1 VLLLHSP
8 ENNYVYRTLQVRLWV
23 PAIAA
28 AALVAACL
36 GPARSTTLVPSQTI
50 KAGTRIACVLD
61 KEVDSRDLKYG
72 DEFKLRVVDTAH
84 PALAGAKIEGTVT
97 EVQQPSGIN
106 RARVRFFLTSIHFPN
121 GSHKPISAY
130 VVNRR
135 VSPYNPAAVQ
145 AARNMPPPMPHGVTT
160 PGPVAWQMNFGG
172 GGPPTVSNRPSGT
185 LGGTVYATSA
195 NEPII
200 VPAGTSV
207 TIELQQDLTI
217 P

>member
-1 VLLLHSP
+1 VCQ
-8 ENNYVYRTLQVRLWV
+8 TLQARLWV
-23 PAIAA
+23 PAIAV
-28 AALVAACL
+28 ALCAGWLA
-36 GPARSTTLVPSQTI
+36 PAGSTTLVPSQTI
-50 KAGTRIACVLD
+50 RAGTRIACVLD
-61 KEVDSRDLKYG
+61 KGVNSANLKYG

-84 PALAGAKIEGTVT
+84 PALTGAKIEGTVT

-106 RARVRFFLTSIHFPN
+106 RASVRFFLTSIHFPN

-135 VSPYNPAAVQ
+135 VTNYNPAAVQ
-145 AARNMPPPMPHGVTT
+145 AVRNMPPPMPNGTRT

-185 LGGTVYATSA
+185 LGGTVYAVSA

-207 TIELQQDLTI
+207 TVELQQDLTI

>member
-1 VLLLHSP
+1 VCP
-8 ENNYVYRTLQVRLWV
+8 TLQARLWV
-23 PAIAA
+23 PAIAV
-28 AALVAACL
+28 ALCAGWLA
-36 GPARSTTLVPSQTI
+36 PAGSTTLVPSQTI
-50 KAGTRIACVLD
+50 RAGTRIACVLD
-61 KEVDSRDLKYG
+61 KGVNSANLKYG

-84 PALAGAKIEGTVT
+84 PALTGAKIEGTVT

-106 RARVRFFLTSIHFPN
+106 RASVRFFLTSIHFPN

-135 VSPYNPAAVQ
+135 VTPYNPAAVQ
-145 AARNMPPPMPHGVTT
+145 AVRNMPPTMPNGTRT
-160 PGPVAWQMNFGG
+160 PGPVAWQMNFG

-185 LGGTVYATSA
+185 LGGTVYAVSA

-207 TIELQQDLTI
+207 TVELQQDLTI

>member
-1 VLLLHSP
+1 
-8 ENNYVYRTLQVRLWV
+8 V
-23 PAIAA
+23 PAIAVALCA
-28 AALVAACL
+28 AWL
-36 GPARSTTLVPSQTI
+36 GPAGSTTLVPSQTI
-50 KAGTRIACVLD
+50 RAGTRIACVLD
-61 KEVDSRDLKYG
+61 KEVDSANLKYG
-72 DEFKLRVVDTAH
+72 DEFKLRIVDTAH
-84 PALAGAKIEGTVT
+84 PALTGAKIDGVVT

-121 GSHKPISAY
+121 GLHKAISAY
-130 VVNRR
+130 VLNRR
-135 VSPYNPAAVQ
+135 VTPYNPAAVQ
-145 AARNMPPPMPHGVTT
+145 ASRNMPPPMPNGVRT

-172 GGPPTVSNRPSGT
+172 GSAPSVSTRPSGT
-185 LGGTVYATSA
+185 LGGTVYAMSA